1 MHTGSSKLP
10 YRSNVGIMMV
20 NKTGYIFVGQRLD
33 NNQDAWQMP
42 QGGID
47 AGEDPETAAYR
58 ELLEETGVNQQNV
71 RFLASSSRWLSYDLP
86 EDLIPTLWNGK
97 FRGQKQKWF
106 LFKFLG
112 KDGDINIATEH
123 PEFSKWK
130 WISKENLLE
139 EIVPFKKSVYENVLK
154 EFKTFNKFKT

>member
-33 NNQDAWQMP
+33 NNQNAWQMP

-139 EIVPFKKSVYENVLK
+139 EIVPFKKSVYEDVLK
-154 EFKTFNKFKT
+154 EFKHI

>member
-1 MHTGSSKLP
+1 
-10 YRSNVGIMMV
+10 MMV
-20 NKTGYIFVGQRLD
+20 NEKGHVFVGQRLD
-33 NNQDAWQMP
+33 NNQNAWQMP

-58 ELLEETGVNQQNV
+58 ELLEETGVKKQDV
-71 RFLASSSRWLSYDLP
+71 RFVASLSKWLSYDLP
-86 EDLIPTLWNGK
+86 EDLIPILWNGK

-112 KDGDINIATEH
+112 EDGDINIATKH

-130 WISKENLLE
+130 WISKENLLK

-154 EFKTFNKFKT
+154 EFKNI

>member
-1 MHTGSSKLP
+1 MQTDSSKLP

-20 NKTGYIFVGQRLD
+20 NKTGHIFVGQRLD
-33 NNQDAWQMP
+33 NNQNAWQMP

-47 AGEDPETAAYR
+47 TGEDPETAAYR
-58 ELLEETGVNQQNV
+58 ELLEETGIKKQDV
-71 RFLASSSRWLSYDLP
+71 RFVASSSQWLSYDLP
-86 EDLIPTLWNGK
+86 EELIPMLWNGK

-112 KDGDINIATEH
+112 EDGDINIATEH

-130 WISKENLLE
+130 WISKENLLK

-154 EFKTFNKFKT
+154 EFKNI

>member
-1 MHTGSSKLP
+1 MQTNFNKLP

-20 NKTGYIFVGQRLD
+20 NEKGYVFVGQRLD
-33 NNQDAWQMP
+33 NNQNAWQMP

-58 ELLEETGVNQQNV
+58 ELLEETGVKKQDV
-71 RFLASSSRWLSYDLP
+71 RFVASSSQWLSYDLP
-86 EDLIPTLWNGK
+86 EDLIPILWNGN

-112 KDGDINIATEH
+112 EDGDINIATEH

-130 WISKENLLE
+130 WIPKENLLK

-154 EFKTFNKFKT
+154 EFKNI

>member
-1 MHTGSSKLP
+1 MQTNFNKLP

-20 NKTGYIFVGQRLD
+20 NEKGYVFVGQRLD
-33 NNQDAWQMP
+33 NNQNAWQMP

-58 ELLEETGVNQQNV
+58 ELLEETGVKKQDI
-71 RFLASSSRWLSYDLP
+71 RFVASSSQWLSYDLP
-86 EDLIPTLWNGK
+86 EDLIPILWNGK

-112 KDGDINIATEH
+112 EDRDINIATEH

-130 WISKENLLE
+130 WISKENLLK

-154 EFKTFNKFKT
+154 EFKNI

>member
-1 MHTGSSKLP
+1 MQTNINKLP

-20 NKTGYIFVGQRLD
+20 NEKGYVFVGQRLD
-33 NNQDAWQMP
+33 NNQNAWQMP

-58 ELLEETGVNQQNV
+58 ELLEETGVKKQDV
-71 RFLASSSRWLSYDLP
+71 RFVASSSQWLSYDLP
-86 EDLIPTLWNGK
+86 EDLIPILWNGK

-112 KDGDINIATEH
+112 EDVDINIATEH

-130 WISKENLLE
+130 WISKENLLK

-154 EFKTFNKFKT
+154 EFKNIYYV

>member
-1 MHTGSSKLP
+1 MQTHFNKLP

-20 NKTGYIFVGQRLD
+20 NEKGYVFVGQRLD
-33 NNQDAWQMP
+33 NNQNAWQMP

-58 ELLEETGVNQQNV
+58 ELLEETGVKKQDV
-71 RFLASSSRWLSYDLP
+71 RFVASSSKWLSYDLP
-86 EDLIPTLWNGK
+86 EDLIPILWNGK

-112 KDGDINIATEH
+112 EDRDINIATEH

-130 WISKENLLE
+130 WISKENLLK

-154 EFKTFNKFKT
+154 EFKNI

>member
-1 MHTGSSKLP
+1 MQTNFNKLP

-20 NKTGYIFVGQRLD
+20 NEKGYVFVGQRLD
-33 NNQDAWQMP
+33 NNQNAWQMP

-58 ELLEETGVNQQNV
+58 ELLEETGVKKQDV
-71 RFLASSSRWLSYDLP
+71 RFVASSSQWLSYDLP
-86 EDLIPTLWNGK
+86 EDLIPILWNGK

-112 KDGDINIATEH
+112 EDGDINIETEH

-130 WISKENLLE
+130 WISKENLLK

-154 EFKTFNKFKT
+154 EFKNI

>member
-1 MHTGSSKLP
+1 MQTNFNKLP

-20 NKTGYIFVGQRLD
+20 NEKGYVFVGQRLD
-33 NNQDAWQMP
+33 NNQNAWQMP

-58 ELLEETGVNQQNV
+58 ELLEETGVKKQDV
-71 RFLASSSRWLSYDLP
+71 RFVASSSQWLSYDLP
-86 EDLIPTLWNGK
+86 EDLIPILWNGK

-112 KDGDINIATEH
+112 EDGDINIATEH

-130 WISKENLLE
+130 WISKENLLK

-154 EFKTFNKFKT
+154 EFKNIYYV

>member
-1 MHTGSSKLP
+1 MQTHFNKLP

-20 NKTGYIFVGQRLD
+20 NEKGYVFVGQRLD
-33 NNQDAWQMP
+33 NNQNAWQMP

-58 ELLEETGVNQQNV
+58 ELLEETGVKKQDV
-71 RFLASSSRWLSYDLP
+71 RFVASSSQWLSYDLP
-86 EDLIPTLWNGK
+86 EDLIPILWNGK

-112 KDGDINIATEH
+112 EDGDINIATEH

-130 WISKENLLE
+130 WISKENLLK

-154 EFKTFNKFKT
+154 EFKNT

>member
-1 MHTGSSKLP
+1 MQTNFNKLP

-20 NKTGYIFVGQRLD
+20 NEKGYVFVGQRLD
-33 NNQDAWQMP
+33 NNQNAWQMP

-58 ELLEETGVNQQNV
+58 ELLEETGVKKQDV
-71 RFLASSSRWLSYDLP
+71 RFVASSSQWLSYDLP
-86 EDLIPTLWNGK
+86 EDLIPILWNGK

-112 KDGDINIATEH
+112 EDGDINIATEH

-130 WISKENLLE
+130 WISKENLLK

-154 EFKTFNKFKT
+154 EFKNI

>member
-1 MHTGSSKLP
+1 MQTNFNKLP

-20 NKTGYIFVGQRLD
+20 NEKGYVFVGQRLD
-33 NNQDAWQMP
+33 NNRIAWQMP

-58 ELLEETGVNQQNV
+58 ELLEETGVKKQDV
-71 RFLASSSRWLSYDLP
+71 RFVASSSQWLSYDLP
-86 EDLIPTLWNGK
+86 EDLIPILWNGK

-112 KDGDINIATEH
+112 EDGDINIATEH

-130 WISKENLLE
+130 WISKENLLK

-154 EFKTFNKFKT
+154 EFKNIYYV

>member
-1 MHTGSSKLP
+1 MQTNFNKLP

-20 NKTGYIFVGQRLD
+20 NEKGYVFVGQRLD
-33 NNQDAWQMP
+33 NNQNAWQMP

-58 ELLEETGVNQQNV
+58 ELLEETGVKKQDLQFV
-71 RFLASSSRWLSYDLP
+71 ASSSQWLSYDLP
-86 EDLIPTLWNGK
+86 EDLIPILWNGK

-112 KDGDINIATEH
+112 EDRNINIATEH

-130 WISKENLLE
+130 WISKENLLK

-154 EFKTFNKFKT
+154 EFKSIKYV

>member
-1 MHTGSSKLP
+1 MQTKLNKLP

-20 NKTGYIFVGQRLD
+20 NEKGYVFVGQRLD
-33 NNQDAWQMP
+33 NNQNAWQMP

-58 ELLEETGVNQQNV
+58 ELLEETGVKKQDI
-71 RFLASSSRWLSYDLP
+71 RFVASSSQWLSYDLP
-86 EDLIPTLWNGK
+86 EDLIPILWNGK

-112 KDGDINIATEH
+112 EDGDINIATEH

-130 WISKENLLE
+130 WISKENLLK

-154 EFKTFNKFKT
+154 EFKNI

>member
-1 MHTGSSKLP
+1 MQKNFNKLP

-20 NKTGYIFVGQRLD
+20 NEQGYVFVGQRLD
-33 NNQDAWQMP
+33 NNQNAWQMP

-58 ELLEETGVNQQNV
+58 ELLEETGVKKQDV
-71 RFLASSSRWLSYDLP
+71 RFVASSSQWLSYDLP
-86 EDLIPTLWNGK
+86 EDLIPILWNGK

-112 KDGDINIATEH
+112 EDGDINIATEH

-130 WISKENLLE
+130 WISKENLLK

-154 EFKTFNKFKT
+154 EFKNIYYV

>member
-1 MHTGSSKLP
+1 MQTHFNKLP

-20 NKTGYIFVGQRLD
+20 NEKGYVFVGQRLD
-33 NNQDAWQMP
+33 NNQNAWQMP

-58 ELLEETGVNQQNV
+58 ELLEETGVKKQDI
-71 RFLASSSRWLSYDLP
+71 RFVASSSQWLSYDLP
-86 EDLIPTLWNGK
+86 EDLIPILWNGK

-112 KDGDINIATEH
+112 EDGDINIATEH

-130 WISKENLLE
+130 WISKENLLK

-154 EFKTFNKFKT
+154 EFKNI

>member
-1 MHTGSSKLP
+1 MQTHFNKLP

-20 NKTGYIFVGQRLD
+20 NEKGYVFVGQRLD
-33 NNQDAWQMP
+33 NNQNAWQMP

-58 ELLEETGVNQQNV
+58 ELLEETGVKKQDV
-71 RFLASSSRWLSYDLP
+71 RFVASSSQWLSYDLP
-86 EDLIPTLWNGK
+86 EDLIPILWNGK

-112 KDGDINIATEH
+112 EDVDINIATEH

-130 WISKENLLE
+130 WISKENLLK

-154 EFKTFNKFKT
+154 EFKNI

>member
-1 MHTGSSKLP
+1 MQTNFNKLP

-20 NKTGYIFVGQRLD
+20 NEKGYVFVGQRLD
-33 NNQDAWQMP
+33 NNQNAWQMP

-58 ELLEETGVNQQNV
+58 ELLEETGVKKQDV
-71 RFLASSSRWLSYDLP
+71 RFVASSSKWLSYDLP
-86 EDLIPTLWNGK
+86 EDLIPILWNGK

-112 KDGDINIATEH
+112 EDGDINIATEH
-123 PEFSKWK
+123 PEFSKWR
-130 WISKENLLE
+130 WISKENLLK

-154 EFKTFNKFKT
+154 EFKNI

>member
-1 MHTGSSKLP
+1 MQTHFNKLP

-20 NKTGYIFVGQRLD
+20 NEKGYVFVGQRLD
-33 NNQDAWQMP
+33 NNQNAWQMP

-47 AGEDPETAAYR
+47 AGEDTETAAYR
-58 ELLEETGVNQQNV
+58 ELLEETGVKKQDV
-71 RFLASSSRWLSYDLP
+71 RFVASSSQWLSYDLP
-86 EDLIPTLWNGK
+86 EDLIPILWNGK

-112 KDGDINIATEH
+112 EDRDINIATEH

-130 WISKENLLE
+130 WISKENLLN

-154 EFKTFNKFKT
+154 EFKNIYYV

>member
-1 MHTGSSKLP
+1 MQKNFNKLP
-10 YRSNVGIMMV
+10 YRSNVGIMML
-20 NKTGYIFVGQRLD
+20 NEKGYVFVGQRLD
-33 NNQDAWQMP
+33 NNQNAWQMP

-58 ELLEETGVNQQNV
+58 ELLEETSVKKRDV
-71 RFLASSSRWLSYDLP
+71 RFVASSSQWLSYDLP
-86 EDLIPTLWNGK
+86 EDLIPILWNGK

-112 KDGDINIATEH
+112 EDGDINIATKH

-130 WISKENLLE
+130 WISKENLLKE
-139 EIVPFKKSVYENVLK
+139 VVPFKKSVYENVLK
-154 EFKTFNKFKT
+154 EFKNI

>member
-1 MHTGSSKLP
+1 MQTHFNKLP

-20 NKTGYIFVGQRLD
+20 NEKGYVFVGQRLD
-33 NNQDAWQMP
+33 NNQNAWQMP

-58 ELLEETGVNQQNV
+58 ELLEETGVKKQDV
-71 RFLASSSRWLSYDLP
+71 RLVASSAQWLSYDLP
-86 EDLIPTLWNGK
+86 EDLIPILWNGK

-112 KDGDINIATEH
+112 EDGDINIATEH

-130 WISKENLLE
+130 WISKENLLK

-154 EFKTFNKFKT
+154 EFKNIYYV

>member
-33 NNQDAWQMP
+33 NNQNAWQMP

>member
-1 MHTGSSKLP
+1 MQTNFNKLP

-20 NKTGYIFVGQRLD
+20 NEKGYVFVGQRLD
-33 NNQDAWQMP
+33 NNQNAWQMP

-58 ELLEETGVNQQNV
+58 ELLEETGVKKQDV
-71 RFLASSSRWLSYDLP
+71 RFVASSSKWLSYDLP
-86 EDLIPTLWNGK
+86 EDLIPILWNGK

-106 LFKFLG
+106 LFNFLG
-112 KDGDINIATEH
+112 EDGDINIATEH

-130 WISKENLLE
+130 WISKENLLK

-154 EFKTFNKFKT
+154 EFKNI

>member
-1 MHTGSSKLP
+1 MQTNFNKLP

-20 NKTGYIFVGQRLD
+20 NEKGYVFVGQRLD
-33 NNQDAWQMP
+33 NNQNAWQMP

-47 AGEDPETAAYR
+47 AGEDPESAAYR
-58 ELLEETGVNQQNV
+58 ELLEETGVKKQDV
-71 RFLASSSRWLSYDLP
+71 RFVASSCQWLSYDLP
-86 EDLIPTLWNGK
+86 EDLIPILWNGK

-112 KDGDINIATEH
+112 EDGDINIATEH

-130 WISKENLLE
+130 WISKENLLN

-154 EFKTFNKFKT
+154 EFKNIYYV

>member
-1 MHTGSSKLP
+1 MQTNFNKLP

-20 NKTGYIFVGQRLD
+20 NEKGYVFVGQRLD
-33 NNQDAWQMP
+33 NNQNAWQMP

-58 ELLEETGVNQQNV
+58 ELLEETGVKKQDV
-71 RFLASSSRWLSYDLP
+71 RFVASSSQWLSYDLP
-86 EDLIPTLWNGK
+86 EDLIPILWNGK

-112 KDGDINIATEH
+112 EDGDINIATEH
-123 PEFSKWK
+123 REFSKWK
-130 WISKENLLE
+130 WISKENLLK

-154 EFKTFNKFKT
+154 EFKNI

>member
-1 MHTGSSKLP
+1 MQTNFSKLP

-20 NKTGYIFVGQRLD
+20 NDKGFVFVGQRLD
-33 NNQDAWQMP
+33 NNQNAWQMP

-47 AGEDPETAAYR
+47 AGEEPEIAAYR
-58 ELLEETGVNQQNV
+58 ELLEETGVKKQDVQFV
-71 RFLASSSRWLSYDLP
+71 ASSSRWLSYDLP
-86 EDLIPTLWNGK
+86 EDLIPILWNGE

-112 KDGDINIATEH
+112 EDGDINIATEH

-130 WISKENLLE
+130 WISKENLLKE
-139 EIVPFKKSVYENVLK
+139 VVPFKKSV
-154 EFKTFNKFKT
+154 

>member
-1 MHTGSSKLP
+1 MQTNFNKLP

-20 NKTGYIFVGQRLD
+20 NEKGYVFVGQRLD
-33 NNQDAWQMP
+33 NNQNAWQMP

-58 ELLEETGVNQQNV
+58 ELLEETGVKKQDI
-71 RFLASSSRWLSYDLP
+71 RFVASSSQWLSYDLP
-86 EDLIPTLWNGK
+86 EDLIPILWNGK

-112 KDGDINIATEH
+112 EDGDINIATKH

-130 WISKENLLE
+130 WISKENLLK

-154 EFKTFNKFKT
+154 EFKTI

>member
-1 MHTGSSKLP
+1 MQKNFNKLP

-20 NKTGYIFVGQRLD
+20 NEKGYVFVGQRLD
-33 NNQDAWQMP
+33 NNQNAWQMP

-58 ELLEETGVNQQNV
+58 ELLEETGIKKQDI
-71 RFLASSSRWLSYDLP
+71 RFLASSSKWLSYDLP
-86 EDLIPTLWNGK
+86 EDLIPILWNGK

-112 KDGDINIATEH
+112 EDGDINIATKH

-130 WISKENLLE
+130 WISKENLLK

-154 EFKTFNKFKT
+154 EFKNI

>member
-1 MHTGSSKLP
+1 MQTHFNKLP

-20 NKTGYIFVGQRLD
+20 NEKGYVFVGQRLD
-33 NNQDAWQMP
+33 NNQNAWQMP

-47 AGEDPETAAYR
+47 AGEDPESAAYR
-58 ELLEETGVNQQNV
+58 ELLEETGVKKQDV
-71 RFLASSSRWLSYDLP
+71 RFVASSSQWLSYDLP
-86 EDLIPTLWNGK
+86 EDLIPILWNGK

-106 LFKFLG
+106 LFKFLCE
-112 KDGDINIATEH
+112 DVDINIATEH

-130 WISKENLLE
+130 WISKENLLK

-154 EFKTFNKFKT
+154 EFKNI

>member
-1 MHTGSSKLP
+1 MQKNFNKLP

-20 NKTGYIFVGQRLD
+20 NEKGYVFVGQRLD
-33 NNQDAWQMP
+33 NNQNAWQMP

-58 ELLEETGVNQQNV
+58 ELLEETGVKKKDV
-71 RFLASSSRWLSYDLP
+71 RFVASSSQWLSYDLP
-86 EDLIPTLWNGK
+86 EDLIPILWNGK

-112 KDGDINIATEH
+112 EDGDINIATKH

-130 WISKENLLE
+130 WISKESLLK

-154 EFKTFNKFKT
+154 EFRNI